1 MVSITLV
8 GISIAIGG
16 NDKSHGMQ
24 TANGENHQQSNNNQ
38 HHSAHK
44 LIDVLVNHDKWSA
57 VALYSS
63 IHQLVPTTKASEA
76 THKIRTVI

>member
-1 MVSITLV
+1 MVSIIRV

-44 LIDVLVNHDKWSA
+44 LIDVLVNHVKWHS

-63 IHQLVPTTKASEA
+63 NMDLPPSGPAAIF
-76 THKIRTVI
+76 